1 MTTNIEGLLIAGEYR
16 KLGLT
21 EESLTTSMPAYASAG
36 GPMFLPQEIN
46 EAITDG
52 FWVKAAE
59 VFGDMWIK
67 DQDGRGSCAG
77 QAAASA
83 LERARARRG
92 LKYVELSGD
101 AIYAAVNRG
110 VDQGSGLENNMVWL
124 RDNGIPPAD
133 MVPRHEYRKNR
144 IPAAAYEAGKRFRG
158 FETFAIS
165 SEIELASAVVAGF
178 SCVIACHAGN
188 GGRSPD
194 GLIDWKNG
202 VGNHSVVLDDMRLR
216 NKTWEFQIANSWG
229 LRWGERGRGWL
240 RWANHLSN
248 PNKHHMFYA
257 LRSTI
262 DDPEG
267 DNPPTPKE
275 D

>member
-1 MTTNIEGLLIAGEYR
+1 MSIHSIFQGGEYR

-21 EESLTTSMPAYASAG
+21 ELSQQTSMPMYAAAG
-36 GPMFLPQEIN
+36 GPMFSLEEIN
-46 EAITDG
+46 EAITDR
-52 FWVKAAE
+52 FWVRAAE
-59 VFGDMWIK
+59 VFGDLWIK
-67 DQDGRGSCAG
+67 DQNGRGACAG
-77 QAAASA
+77 YAAASA

-110 VDQGSGLENNMVWL
+110 VDQGSGLENNMAWL

-133 MVPRHEYRKNR
+133 LVPRHEFRKAR
-144 IPAAAYEAGKRFRG
+144 IPAAAYEAGKRFKG
-158 FETFAIS
+158 FECFAIRT
-165 SEIELASAVVAGF
+165 ELELASAVVAGF
-178 SCVIACHAGN
+178 ACVIACHAGN

-194 GLIDWKNG
+194 GLIDWTNG

-216 NKTWEFQIANSWG
+216 NKTWEYQIANSWG

-248 PNKHHMFYA
+248 PVRYHMFYA
-257 LRSTI
+257 LRSTT
-262 DDPEG
+262 DDPQG

-275 D
+275 